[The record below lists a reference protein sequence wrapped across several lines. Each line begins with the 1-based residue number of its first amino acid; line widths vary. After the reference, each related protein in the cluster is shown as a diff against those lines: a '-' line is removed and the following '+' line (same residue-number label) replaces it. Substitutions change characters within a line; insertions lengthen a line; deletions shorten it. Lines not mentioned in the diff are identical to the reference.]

1 MSVFYVFQGVTYE
14 LEKNGGYVWSP
25 QLTKNGKKNA
35 GFSNMTKIQKGDF
48 ILHNQNGKVVAI
60 SVANSDC
67 EEVDQPREL
76 MEGES
81 SNLWNKEGYRVK
93 STYYPF
99 DVDLSTSDF
108 RQWLIDN
115 YKENS
120 AFAINGRGKQQYMCT
135 LDEEHAIF
143 ILEKA
148 IEIQENP
155 DVLFHLKG
163 ALSEIVGEKV
173 SEYDQVEKDLINS
186 NLDSTTSEIQVGTE
200 TSEIEEQATTLSDTT
215 GRIIPKRNPRKA
227 VESLILA
234 NYKCEYNPEDRTF
247 IRKNGNGYTEPH
259 HLIPISKYKDFDRSL
274 DVKENIVSLCSHCH
288 NLLHYGRFE
297 DKKEILKKILDDR
310 KDGLQDYGISITLE
324 ELSVYYK

>member
-1 MSVFYVFQGVTYE
+1 MSLFYVFQGVTYE
-14 LEKNGGYVWSP
+14 LEKKGGYVWSP
-25 QLTKNGKKNA
+25 QLTKDGKKNA
-35 GFSNMTKIQKGDF
+35 GFSNMMKIQKGDF

-60 SVANSDC
+60 SIAKNDC

-76 MEGES
+76 MEGGS
-81 SNLWNKEGYRVK
+81 SDLWNKEGYRVK
-93 STYYPF
+93 LTYYPF
-99 DVDLSTSDF
+99 DVKLVTADF

-120 AFAINGRGKQQYMCT
+120 AFSVNGRGKQQYMCT
-135 LDEEHAIF
+135 LDEEHAVF

-148 IEIQENP
+148 IEIQASS

-186 NLDSTTSEIQVGTE
+186 NLDSTTGEIQVDTE
-200 TSEIEEQATTLSDTT
+200 TSEVEVQATTTSDTT
-215 GRIIPKRNPRKA
+215 GRTIPKRNPKKA
-227 VESLILA
+227 VEALVLA
-234 NYKCEYNPEDRTF
+234 NYKCEFNSTDRTF
-247 IRKNGNGYTEPH
+247 TRKNGKEYTEPH

-297 DKKEILKKILDDR
+297 DKKEILEKILNDR
-310 KDGLQDYGISITLE
+310 KKRLEDYGIFTSFE
-324 ELSVYYK
+324 ELLVYYK